1 MNLKFQSL
9 LNTVTGVFRPK
20 DFPIVAKGTSGTEIF
35 SGMFDEEYL
44 SGLLTPDCRVD
55 AFDEM
60 RRADPQVAMLL
71 SVVKDPIKSA
81 TWGIRAV
88 DDSEEEKEIAD
99 FVEHVLFKDM
109 GYSDGSKVKTFSEFI
124 IEALTFV
131 EFGYSVFEVVHKLV
145 ENDPVFGTYHG
156 IADIAFRHQRSIIEW
171 HLNQNGSIREVRQ
184 FVGSGDLDVD
194 VMIDGDN
201 LLVFSI
207 NKEGDNYE
215 GISMLRPCFGSF
227 FRKNVYRK
235 LQAIGIE
242 RAAKGVPIGIIPADM
257 IKRDDYD
264 VQRAALQDV
273 LDKLETH
280 ETNSIVLGAGFEI
293 EQLKIEHDADKI
305 QRVINSE
312 NVEMT
317 KSFLANFMELGL
329 ESNSGSFALGSDLS
343 DIFLS
348 GLTCKARIIEERV
361 DLCLIRKIVQAKFGN
376 RQAYPKLKATGINDK
391 AGKELAEVLKILNE
405 TGALQVSDA
414 LKKHVHNLYALP
426 DFDPD
431 LAEEEA
437 EEDETEPDTD
447 NEDEQLSDTNDNL
460 HANCSKP
467 DCDCGNNFDAIYAEL
482 KKNALEKAGLIDGE
496 QLSAFDMERLDAA
509 FYREAENDIRL
520 ASAIPS
526 VFITRQAE
534 PLEAATRAMLTERSD
549 RMIAT
554 MANIFKTEKNKSKA
568 RTRGLE
574 QRLPDKKAFKD
585 MYKASTGDTAN
596 KALDNVLK
604 ELGGTRESFK
614 LDEISDLPN
623 KMQQVVL
630 AEALLTAE
638 FLDVD
643 LEKIVLFTYN
653 LNFDQTDSAA
663 VISQELTKQR
673 DRFVTGGI
681 PKTAATN
688 VTSKVTNAIR
698 NDVFQTPSVLEE
710 IESFVFVNPAPVS
723 AICQNL
729 TGRVFSKE
737 EYATTP
743 FLPPLHHNCK
753 STIRAQRTTAR
764 NKKPVDATG
773 LRPTGTDDQ
782 IEKALKSISI

>member
-1 MNLKFQSL
+1 MSFKFQSL
-9 LNTVTGVFRPK
+9 LNTVTGLFKPK

-44 SGLLTPDCRVD
+44 ATLLTPDCMVD
-55 AFDEM
+55 HFDEM

-88 DDSEEEKEIAD
+88 DDSDEELEIAE

-131 EFGYSVFEVVHKLV
+131 EFGFSVFEVVHKLV
-145 ENDPVFGTYHG
+145 ENHPVYGTYHG
-156 IADIAFRHQRSIIEW
+156 IADIAFRHQRSILEW
-171 HLNQNGSIREVRQ
+171 HLNKNGSIREVRQ

-194 VMIDGDN
+194 VMIDGAN

-207 NKEGDNYE
+207 NKEGDNYQ

-227 FRKNVYRK
+227 FRKNIYRK

-242 RAAKGVPIGIIPADM
+242 RAAKGVPIGIIPEDM
-257 IKRDDYD
+257 IKRDDYEA
-264 VQRAALQDV
+264 QRAAFQDV
-273 LDKLETH
+273 LDKLESH
-280 ETNSIVLGAGFEI
+280 ETNSIILGAGFTI
-293 EQLKIEHDADKI
+293 DQLKIVHDADKI

-329 ESNSGSFALGSDLS
+329 ENNSGSFALGSDLS

-376 RQAYPKLKATGINDK
+376 RLAYPKLKATGINDK
-391 AGKELAEVLKILNE
+391 AGTELAEVLKSLND

-414 LKKHVHNLYALP
+414 LKKHVHELYALP
-426 DFDPD
+426 PFDPD
-431 LAEEEA
+431 LVEEE
-437 EEDETEPDTD
+437 EEEEGSGHKDDDDKLSD
-447 NEDEQLSDTNDNL
+447 NEDQP
-460 HANCSKP
+460 HINCSKP
-467 DCDCGNNFDAIYAEL
+467 GCDCGTGFDAIYAEL
-482 KKNALEKAGLIDGE
+482 KKNALERAGLSEGE
-496 QLSAFDMERLDAA
+496 QLSAFEQERLDAA
-509 FYREAENDIRL
+509 FYDEARKDIRL

-526 VFITRQAE
+526 VFIARQAE

-549 RMIAT
+549 KMIAT
-554 MANIFKTEKNKSKA
+554 MANIFKTEKNRDKA
-568 RTRGLE
+568 RNRGLE

-585 MYKASTGDTAN
+585 MYKASVGDTAN

-614 LDEISDLPN
+614 FADDIGDLPAS
-623 KMQQVVL
+623 MQKAVL

-653 LNFDQTDSAA
+653 LNFDQTDSA
-663 VISQELTKQR
+663 VVLTQEITKQR
-673 DRFVTGGI
+673 DRFVKGGI

-688 VTSKVTNAIR
+688 VTSKVTNSIR
-698 NDVFQTPSVLEE
+698 NDVFQSPDVLEE

-753 STIRAQRTTAR
+753 STIRAQRTKAR
-764 NKKPVDATG
+764 NKKPIDAEG
-773 LRPTGTDDQ
+773 LRPTGTD
-782 IEKALKSISI
+782 IEIQKALKSISI